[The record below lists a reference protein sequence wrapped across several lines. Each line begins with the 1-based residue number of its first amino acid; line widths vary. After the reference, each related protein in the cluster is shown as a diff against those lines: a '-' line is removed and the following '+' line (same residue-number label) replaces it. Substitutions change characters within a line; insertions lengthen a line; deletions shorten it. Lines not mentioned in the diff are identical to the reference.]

1 MPFFSLIVPVYNRP
15 DEVSELLESLAKQ
28 TLRDFEFILVEDGS
42 SLKSDKILESYKDS
56 FPINY
61 IDRENQGPSLARNT
75 GMAEANGDY
84 LLFVDSDCILPP
96 DWMEKIFESLQNNP
110 VDCFGGPDRAAD
122 KFNDVQ
128 KAISFAMTS
137 FITTGG
143 IRGGAKQ
150 MDKFHPRS
158 YNMGISRELY
168 QEMGGFPN
176 TRMHPGEDMVF
187 SIELMKR
194 SYKTALFNDCFLY
207 HKRRS
212 SLKQFF
218 RQVYR
223 FGYTRYII
231 SKVYPDTKKIIF
243 WFPSMFLFG
252 SIFLLFTGSLFHL
265 FYLLPLAFL
274 FILFFSVSWLSNR
287 SIKVALLSIL
297 TSLIQLIGYGWG
309 FARSFFNVELR
320 GLDEYGVLKNGFYPE
335 D

>member
-15 DEVSELLESLAKQ
+15 EEVFELLESLSKQ
-28 TLRDFEFILVEDGS
+28 TYRDFEFVLVEDGS
-42 SLKSDKILESYKDS
+42 SRKADQILESFKES

-75 GMAEANGDY
+75 GMAEAKGEY

-96 DWMEKIFESLQNNP
+96 DWMEKIFDSLQKKP

-143 IRGGAKQ
+143 IRGGKKQ
-150 MDKFHPRS
+150 IDKFYPRS
-158 YNMGISRELY
+158 YNLGISRKLY
-168 QEMGGFPN
+168 EEMGGFPN

-187 SIELMKR
+187 SVELMKR
-194 SYKTALFNDCFLY
+194 GYKTALFNDCFLY

-212 SLKQFF
+212 TLRQFF
-218 RQVYR
+218 KQVYR

-231 SKVYPDTKKIIF
+231 SKVYPDTKKILY
-243 WFPSMFLFG
+243 WFPSLFLFG
-252 SIFLLFTGSLFHL
+252 SILLLLTGSLLHL
-265 FYLLPLAFL
+265 FYLLPLGVLFVLIFL
-274 FILFFSVSWLSNR
+274 VSCLSNR
-287 SIKVALLSIL
+287 SIKVAFLSIL
-297 TSLIQLIGYGWG
+297 TSLIQLTGYGWG
-309 FARSFFNVELR
+309 FAKSFFNVEIR
-320 GLDEYGVLKNGFYPE
+320 GLDEYDVLKKGFYPE